1 MFDQLLLGFS
11 VALQPA
17 NLLYGLIGAVVG
29 TAVGVLPGLGTVATM
44 ALLLPMTYHVPPVS
58 AVIMIAGIF
67 YGAQYGGSTTAI
79 LLRVP
84 GEESSITTTLDGYQ
98 LAMQGRAGA
107 ALGMSAIASFIG
119 GTLGVIGLCFAAP
132 ILSEFALKF
141 GPPEYFA
148 LALLGL
154 MMVVYLSEGSVVKG
168 AIMGALGL
176 AAATIG
182 LDPVNGGER
191 FTFNIVQLRD
201 GLELVPV
208 AMGLFGIS
216 EIMLN
221 LEKPENRDVLK
232 QTISKLLPT
241 REDWRRAW
249 APITRGSLFGFL
261 VGILPGGGATISS
274 FIEYGIEKRL
284 SKTPEQFGKGAIE
297 GVAGPEAANNAAST
311 SSFIPLLTLGIPGN
325 LSTAM
330 VLVAL
335 MIHGI
340 RPGPMLMAEHPE
352 LFWGTVASMYVGNI
366 VLLCL
371 NLPMIGLWVRLLHT
385 PYHYLVLVIVVV
397 CVVGAYSVSN
407 STFSIGVMLVFG
419 IVGYILRKADYP
431 IAPFLLAMILGD
443 MLESTLQQTLVAEGG
458 DLSIFLNRPIAAGI
472 LAFGA
477 IFMLK
482 PVIARVWFAS
492 KASAPKSTPERT

>member
-11 VALQPA
+11 IALQPA
-17 NLLYGLIGAVVG
+17 NLLYGFIGAIVG

-44 ALLLPMTYHVPPVS
+44 ALLLPMTYHVQPVG

-79 LLRVP
+79 LLKIP
-84 GEESSITTTLDGYQ
+84 GEESSITTTLDGHQ
-98 LAMQGRAGA
+98 LALQGRAGA

-119 GTLGVIGLCFAAP
+119 GTLGVIGLSFVAP

-154 MMVVYLSEGSVVKG
+154 MMVVYLSEGSTVKG
-168 AIMGALGL
+168 AIMGGLGL
-176 AAATIG
+176 AAATVG

-191 FTFNIVQLRD
+191 FTFNILNLRD

-221 LEKPENRDVLK
+221 LEKPESRVVLK
-232 QTISKLLPT
+232 SSIRNLFPT
-241 REDWRRAW
+241 REDWRRSWGA
-249 APITRGSLFGFL
+249 ISRGSLLGF
-261 VGILPGGGATISS
+261 VIGILPGGGATISS
-274 FIEYGIEKRL
+274 FIGYGIEKRV
-284 SKTPEQFGKGAIE
+284 SRTPERFGNGAIE
-297 GVAGPEAANNAAST
+297 GIAGPEAANNAAST

-340 RPGPMLMAEHPE
+340 RPGPMLMSEHPE

-366 VLLCL
+366 MLLCF

-385 PYHYLVLVIVVV
+385 PYHYLVLLIVVV
-397 CVVGAYSVSN
+397 CVIGAYSVSS
-407 STFSIGVMLVFG
+407 STFSIAVMVAFGVL
-419 IVGYILRKADYP
+419 GYVLRKAEYP
-431 IAPFLLAMILGD
+431 IAPFLLAMILGK

-458 DLSIFLNRPIAAGI
+458 NLLVFFDRPIAASI
-472 LAFGA
+472 LCFGA

-482 PVIARVWFAS
+482 PLIARFWPRS
-492 KASAPKSTPERT
+492 THRKST